1 MGGQGEYTL
10 GGGDTSQW
18 GDRVSTHSVGGH
30 ITVGGHGEYTL
41 GGGDTSQWG
50 DRVSTCSVGGG
61 THHSG
66 GTR

>member
-18 GDRVSTHSVGGH
+18 GDRVSTHSVGG
-30 ITVGGHGEYTL
+30 
-41 GGGDTSQWG
+41 
-50 DRVSTCSVGGG
+50 

-66 GTR
+66 GTG